1 MTQIGTKAQRS
12 KGTKGIGGSDSH
24 KGRGTT
30 INGVKKISFP
40 PVAAS
45 QVRVNILKTKGDR
58 PTLGEIRVL
67 APEAK

>member
-1 MTQIGTKAQRS
+1 MTQIGTN
-12 KGTKGIGGSDSH
+12 GIGGSGRH
-24 KGRGTT
+24 NGRGGT

-40 PVAAS
+40 PVTAS

-67 APEAK
+67 APETK